1 MRLAVRAIL
10 LLTMH
15 TKKLQQPETVKEL
28 IEMFVKDEPMFLDG
42 KYGKIW
48 VIDRVGQEHPNSRA
62 CNLGI
67 TWSIVL
73 DNEGDMANY
82 PEFFEIID
90 LNE

>member
-28 IEMFVKDEPMFLDG
+28 IELFVKDEPMFLDE

-48 VIDRVGQEHPNSRA
+48 VIDRVGREHPNA
-62 CNLGI
+62 FDPKEI

-73 DNEGDMANY
+73 DNEHDKENY